1 MNDRYSAVYYLTIGI
16 WLSAWSEEIQAR
28 GRGDEALLHP
38 ATGPSPCCASSP
50 APLRSPSTR
59 VSARPQVT
67 AGNFGQ
73 LLSTGRLLVIAVA
86 EEDPVRRIPAADQ
99 KFRDMVQAV
108 AIDTADKYS
117 W

>member
-1 MNDRYSAVYYLTIGI
+1 M
-16 WLSAWSEEIQAR
+16 
-28 GRGDEALLHP
+28 
-38 ATGPSPCCASSP
+38 
-50 APLRSPSTR
+50 
-59 VSARPQVT
+59 T